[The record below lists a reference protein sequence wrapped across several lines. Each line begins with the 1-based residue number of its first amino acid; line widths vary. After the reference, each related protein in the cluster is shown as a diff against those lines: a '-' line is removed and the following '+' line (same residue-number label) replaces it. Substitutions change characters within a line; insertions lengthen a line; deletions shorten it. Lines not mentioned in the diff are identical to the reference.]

1 MMNMSCLWDVT
12 ELESTCLNET
22 TVVNDCVQPQSSLYQ
37 FETCVRVTPRSGSD
51 HLGQVGQVVLCSSAD
66 AVVIAVEN
74 HLMLF
79 SASNRQLVSAV
90 NFESLVE
97 CIACNDDG
105 TLLVVAEH
113 SGDQCCTAFKY
124 CSY

>member
-12 ELESTCLNET
+12 ELESTCLDET
-22 TVVNDCVQPQSSLYQ
+22 TVVSDCVQPQSSLYQ
-37 FETCVRVTPRSGSD
+37 LETCVRVTPRSGSG
-51 HLGQVGQVVLCSSAD
+51 HGGHVGQVVLCSSAD
-66 AVVIAVEN
+66 AVVVAVEN

-90 NFESLVE
+90 NFESKVE
-97 CIACNDDG
+97 CVASNDDG

-113 SGDQCCTAFKY
+113 SGDHCCTVFKY
-124 CSY
+124 HSY